1 MRSIKIRSTKKR
13 KRGEDP
19 LVERYPVV
27 KKKLNFH
34 FEPLIKNPFIK
45 KALSCLP
52 SKVMGGSLKMT
63 IVWVPVLFCTA
74 FMMKAEA
81 FEGSFQLTVNIVA
94 QKEIQ

>member
-1 MRSIKIRSTKKR
+1 M
-13 KRGEDP
+13 
-19 LVERYPVV
+19 
-27 KKKLNFH
+27 KKKLSFH

-45 KALSCLP
+45 KALSRLP
-52 SKVMGGSLKMT
+52 SKVAGDRLKMT
-63 IVWVPVLFCTA
+63 IVWVAILFCTA